1 MSASTENNTSR
12 VDNEGEQSCSSLTP
26 ALGDTEMIVVLHPQ
40 GDLTLRIGAEQDDS
54 LSSSADVTTNGGPSI
69 GFVVCSSSLAQ
80 ASPFFNALLFG
91 KFAEAQHEPGSSWI
105 VDLHEDC
112 PESMHILLAIV
123 HGCTGDIPSTL
134 SIAELEVVI
143 VQADKYDMMSLLGPW
158 MSKWLDPNMDIRSC
172 DDKWR
177 LAWIAWKTGAVT
189 LFKKLAGH
197 LGKRCRRNDEGGL
210 VEVKGFPPE
219 WDELEII
226 HENGEC
232 MDMYFKLAKDLNK
245 RYRLH
250 DEGGLVEVEGPLAEW
265 DELDDTGF
273 AESVKQVRH
282 ACRHHHLVE
291 PGPQNMN
298 FEFTMDPRS
307 YQGSAQEL
315 AEIFWSILPY
325 NGKGYGDGG
334 SEPCA
339 MRLTEEQE
347 EQFRKRARAIG
358 WSP

>member
-123 HGCTGDIPSTL
+123 HGRTGDIPSTL

-158 MSKWLDPNMDIRSC
+158 MPKWLDPNMDIRSC

-273 AESVKQVRH
+273 AESVKQVR
-282 ACRHHHLVE
+282 
-291 PGPQNMN
+291 
-298 FEFTMDPRS
+298 RS
-307 YQGSAQEL
+307 AANSYATRS
-315 AEIFWSILPY
+315 
-325 NGKGYGDGG
+325 
-334 SEPCA
+334 
-339 MRLTEEQE
+339 
-347 EQFRKRARAIG
+347 
-358 WSP
+358 